1 MSDGLE
7 TKLVGGWRWGGWS
20 NQFSNLWRRKSF
32 LLQKKFVGKS
42 LVRTEGA
49 TWPTLSAVQRLKC
62 KSWKMFLKGN
72 IFSGLGGKTALSP
85 LLTPHS
91 PFSWTHR
98 DSIGATTT
106 TTTHIAAA
114 YESNFH
120 QFQTKTMCSTA
131 EWCIEPKRRLHVG
144 SGIPYMDF
152 KARLVKMWKGVSC
165 LAKEW
170 FWAKSHKTPNTSLS
184 GRGRPLFR
192 SCSMR
197 IWYSLL
203 EESARLPQSACA
215 SSVGEW
221 VRQSLSTKLNTRHRL
236 LLSQSPRAA
245 SPLSSRY
252 LCCLECVWECFG
264 LLICSIWH
272 FLKTFGASPTAVE
285 WFWCSMVW
293 CTTEFLVQTVR
304 NPGALLFEAGC
315 SSSGS
320 GSWSSDEEF
329 GSKET

>member
-1 MSDGLE
+1 MMNAGLE
-7 TKLVGGWRWGGWS
+7 TNWRVDGDGAGGLT
-20 NQFSNLWRRKSF
+20 NFQICEEEKVFFCK
-32 LLQKKFVGKS
+32 KKFVGKS

-106 TTTHIAAA
+106 THIAAA

-120 QFQTKTMCSTA
+120 QFQTEKQCNQQ
-131 EWCIEPKRRLHVG
+131 WNDVLNIKG
-144 SGIPYMDF
+144 SGIPYMNF

-184 GRGRPLFR
+184 GRGRPVGH
-192 SCSMR
+192 
-197 IWYSLL
+197 SL
-203 EESARLPQSACA
+203 EVA
-215 SSVGEW
+215 
-221 VRQSLSTKLNTRHRL
+221 
-236 LLSQSPRAA
+236 
-245 SPLSSRY
+245 
-252 LCCLECVWECFG
+252 VWESG
-264 LLICSIWH
+264 IH
-272 FLKTFGASPTAVE
+272 F
-285 WFWCSMVW
+285 
-293 CTTEFLVQTVR
+293 
-304 NPGALLFEAGC
+304 
-315 SSSGS
+315 
-320 GSWSSDEEF
+320 
-329 GSKET
+329 

>member
-1 MSDGLE
+1 MCTPLCNIHILRTLDFWHKIMRGIGLE
-7 TKLVGGWRWGGWS
+7 TKLVGGLIWGGWS
-20 NQFSNLWRRKSF
+20 NKLSNLLFFAKNW
-32 LLQKKFVGKS
+32 GKS
-42 LVRTEGA
+42 RVRTEGA

-106 TTTHIAAA
+106 HIAAA

-120 QFQTKTMCSTA
+120 QFQTEKQCNQQ
-131 EWCIEPKRRLHVG
+131 WNDVLNIKG
-144 SGIPYMDF
+144 SGIPYMNF

-192 SCSMR
+192 KCSMR

-203 EESARLPQSACA
+203 EESASERMCQLR
-215 SSVGEW
+215 GW
-221 VRQSLSTKLNTRHRL
+221 VSEAK
-236 LLSQSPRAA
+236 
-245 SPLSSRY
+245 
-252 LCCLECVWECFG
+252 
-264 LLICSIWH
+264 
-272 FLKTFGASPTAVE
+272 
-285 WFWCSMVW
+285 
-293 CTTEFLVQTVR
+293 
-304 NPGALLFEAGC
+304 FEYN
-315 SSSGS
+315 
-320 GSWSSDEEF
+320 
-329 GSKET
+329 

>member
-7 TKLVGGWRWGGWS
+7 TKLVSGWRWSGWS
-20 NQFSNLWRRKSF
+20 NHFSNLWRRKSF

-98 DSIGATTT
+98 DRIGATTTT

-120 QFQTKTMCSTA
+120 QFQTEKQCNQQ
-131 EWCIEPKRRLHVG
+131 WKNVLNIKG
-144 SGIPYMDF
+144 SGIPYMNF

-203 EESARLPQSACA
+203 EESASERMCQLR
-215 SSVGEW
+215 GW
-221 VRQSLSTKLNTRHRL
+221 VREAK
-236 LLSQSPRAA
+236 
-245 SPLSSRY
+245 
-252 LCCLECVWECFG
+252 
-264 LLICSIWH
+264 
-272 FLKTFGASPTAVE
+272 
-285 WFWCSMVW
+285 
-293 CTTEFLVQTVR
+293 
-304 NPGALLFEAGC
+304 FEYN
-315 SSSGS
+315 
-320 GSWSSDEEF
+320 
-329 GSKET
+329 

>member
-1 MSDGLE
+1 MGRVV
-7 TKLVGGWRWGGWS
+7 KPI
-20 NQFSNLWRRKSF
+20 F
-32 LLQKKFVGKS
+32 KFVKKNKFSFAKKWGKS
-42 LVRTEGA
+42 GVRTEGA

-106 TTTHIAAA
+106 HIAAA

-120 QFQTKTMCSTA
+120 QFQTEKQCNQQ
-131 EWCIEPKRRLHVG
+131 WNYVLNIKG

-192 SCSMR
+192 KCSMR

-221 VRQSLSTKLNTRHRL
+221 VRQSLSTTKH
-236 LLSQSPRAA
+236 
-245 SPLSSRY
+245 SS
-252 LCCLECVWECFG
+252 
-264 LLICSIWH
+264 
-272 FLKTFGASPTAVE
+272 
-285 WFWCSMVW
+285 
-293 CTTEFLVQTVR
+293 
-304 NPGALLFEAGC
+304 
-315 SSSGS
+315 
-320 GSWSSDEEF
+320 
-329 GSKET
+329 